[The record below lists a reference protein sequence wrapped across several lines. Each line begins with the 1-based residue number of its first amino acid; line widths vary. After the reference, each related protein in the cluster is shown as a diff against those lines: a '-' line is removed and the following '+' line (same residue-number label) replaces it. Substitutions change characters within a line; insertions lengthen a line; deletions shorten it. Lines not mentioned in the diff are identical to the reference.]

1 MEVQKLPS
9 HTLEMRGMYIESG
22 NNSKTREDSMDRTLP
37 DAMDRRGFVS
47 GMLPAC
53 AVTCMGVT
61 RLSLLGWARADT
73 DVQQETHKFDAL
85 AEPVPTWRQIER
97 LKIARFLQFSEY
109 LAEQMGRD
117 QVIEILK
124 GFQSSRNADQ
134 ARRAV
139 QRLGSNDFAAFKRF
153 YDPAI
158 PALNRIVTMEIVENT
173 DTVYEWRVTECI
185 NSDPYLRADAADLGY
200 AAACYGDYAFAESF
214 NPAIRLTRDQT
225 LMQGHPCCNH
235 RYTWEG

>member
-1 MEVQKLPS
+1 MEKLQS
-9 HTLEMRGMYIESG
+9 DGL
-22 NNSKTREDSMDRTLP
+22 
-37 DAMDRRGFVS
+37 DRRGFL
-47 GMLPAC
+47 GGLLPAC
-53 AVTCMGVT
+53 AMTCMGSYA
-61 RLSLLGWARADT
+61 LSLSSPTRANAAM
-73 DVQQETHKFDAL
+73 QQDAHKFDAL
-85 AEPVPTWRQIER
+85 VDPVPTWRR
-97 LKIARFLQFSEY
+97 LEVVKIARFLEFSQY
-109 LAEQMGRD
+109 LAQQMGRD
-117 QVIEILK
+117 RVIEILK
-124 GFQSSRNADQ
+124 DFQSQRNAGQ
-134 ARRAV
+134 ARTAT
-139 QRLGSNDFAAFKRF
+139 QRLGSDDFAAFKRF
-153 YDPAI
+153 YNPSI

>member
-1 MEVQKLPS
+1 MEGPQL
-9 HTLEMRGMYIESG
+9 
-22 NNSKTREDSMDRTLP
+22 N
-37 DAMDRRGFVS
+37 AMDRRGFLGS
-47 GMLPAC
+47 MLPAC
-53 AVTCMGVT
+53 AVTCVGVT
-61 RLSLLGWARADT
+61 RLAPLGRSRAST
-73 DVQQETHKFDAL
+73 VVQQEIHKFDAL
-85 AEPVPTWRQIER
+85 PEPVPTLRQIER

-134 ARRAV
+134 ARRVV
-139 QRLGSNDFAAFKRF
+139 QRLGSNDFNAFKRF
-153 YDPAI
+153 YDPAV
-158 PALNRIVTMEIVENT
+158 PALNRIVTLEILENT

-185 NSDPYLRADAADLGY
+185 NADPYLRAGAADLGY
-200 AAACYGDYAFAESF
+200 AAACFGDYAFAENF
-214 NPAIRLTRDQT
+214 NPAIKLVRDKT